1 MLWQDPKLPKEI
13 QRKQFHIVLTEGLNR
28 QIRRMCEALGYE
40 VTRLKRIRVM
50 NIELGK
56 MKPGEYFEIKR
67 EDLEFFEGKFRE

>member
-1 MLWQDPKLPKEI
+1 
-13 QRKQFHIVLTEGLNR
+13 
-28 QIRRMCEALGYE
+28 

-67 EDLEFFEGKFRE
+67 EELELF